1 MSCQYLT
8 NIDFQCIGQVA
19 QHCDT
24 QKLCIAI
31 NEAKDFDL
39 MELFCEDER
48 ISEAFEHCE
57 DTSGEWFELWNGGSY
72 TNKCGK
78 KKTHFGLKRVWV
90 YYAYSR
96 YIMINGYNDTPTGFK
111 QKTNDFSLPT
121 PIKELQF
128 FEQKYRDMG
137 FTAFKKVLDFI
148 NKDSGT
154 CEKCECE
161 KCDGNVTTKT
171 GFKSKIINKDEN

>member
-1 MSCQYLT
+1 
-8 NIDFQCIGQVA
+8 
-19 QHCDT
+19 
-24 QKLCIAI
+24 
-31 NEAKDFDL
+31 
-39 MELFCEDER
+39 
-48 ISEAFEHCE
+48 
-57 DTSGEWFELWNGGSY
+57 
-72 TNKCGK
+72 
-78 KKTHFGLKRVWV
+78 
-90 YYAYSR
+90 
-96 YIMINGYNDTPTGFK
+96 MINGYNDTPTGFK

-148 NKDSGT
+148 NKDNAT
-154 CEKCECE
+154 CASCECE